1 MRSNAGRHSLAAVV
15 VASMA
20 GAVMLCARPAPA
32 EESAKLKDI
41 RKLME
46 VSGSGQIGMQVAR
59 QMIDS
64 FRTSMP
70 NVPAAFWD
78 DFLKQARGEDLID
91 LVVPVYDRH
100 LSHEDVKQLL
110 VFYES
115 PTGRK
120 FVSVMPAI
128 TRDSMAAG
136 QKWGE
141 QLGQSVMRRLQE
153 KGYK

>member
-1 MRSNAGRHSLAAVV
+1 MSSKAVRRDLAAALCALAV
-15 VASMA
+15 
-20 GAVMLCARPAPA
+20 VMLCAPAARA
-32 EESAKLKDI
+32 EETAKQKDI
-41 RKLME
+41 RKLLE
-46 VSGSGQIGMQVAR
+46 LSGSGQIGIQVAR

-70 NVPAAFWD
+70 TVPKAFWD
-78 DFLKQARGEDLID
+78 DFLKEARGEDLVD

-100 LSHEDVKQLL
+100 LSHEDIKQLI

-120 FVSVMPAI
+120 FVSVLPDI
-128 TRDSMAAG
+128 TRDSMTAG